1 MQLIEA
7 VADALGVDVATVV
20 THDRNLV
27 AAGMRSK
34 GGRGKSAAK
43 MTATDAANLL
53 IAVVGSEQVRGSVET
68 VQRFGSLVAVGQR
81 SGVPLPILDAG
92 HTFSDALT
100 GIIETFRSEGFRGA
114 GEIYWDIEMR
124 RPNFEAKVSGV
135 IGGRNPEAEY
145 RPAKGQAHDP
155 PSSGDLRV
163 IVRFSSTT
171 LWQIG
176 EILRG

>member
-43 MTATDAANLL
+43 MTAIDAANLL
-53 IAVVGSEQVRGSVET
+53 IAVASSEQVRGSVET
-68 VQRFGSLVAVGQR
+68 VKNFGNLVAIGPR
-81 SGVPLPILDAG
+81 SGVPLPKLSAH
-92 HTFSDALT
+92 HTFSDALA
-100 GIIETFRSEGFRGA
+100 GIIEAFRDGDFRRA
-114 GEIYWDIEMR
+114 GEIYWDVEMH
-124 RPNFEAKVSGV
+124 RPILEAKISGQ
-135 IGGRNPEAEY
+135 IGETGPEVEY
-145 RPAKGQAHDP
+145 RPAAGQAHDP

-163 IVRFSSTT
+163 IVRFSSVT
-171 LWQIG
+171 LWQVG
-176 EILRG
+176 ETLRG